1 MALALKHRLKGCWR
15 HRAVVAWTVEM
26 AASSLKEPGLNSV
39 VLPYVEPAQGS
50 EAGTWVTAQD
60 TGSRDPVLR

>member
-1 MALALKHRLKGCWR
+1 MLRSLWQ
-15 HRAVVAWTVEM
+15 VVAWKVEM
-26 AASSLKEPGLNSV
+26 AAGSLKEPDLNSV